1 MSPRSF
7 IVLEDSNDYARCSRD
22 TKFKS
27 MVLREIRG
35 ADDTF
40 AVGEVIESRNPR
52 YAVGEKL
59 MDWNT
64 GPRPERHLLVKR
76 ARMVGVSCD

>member
-27 MVLREIRG
+27 IVLREIRA
-35 ADDTF
+35 ADDSLVHLDEFASGMGETKGQLDLAATF
-40 AVGEVIESRNPR
+40 VLWKLNPFDCRYVLQIASNSRN
-52 YAVGEKL
+52 
-59 MDWNT
+59 
-64 GPRPERHLLVKR
+64 
-76 ARMVGVSCD
+76 